1 MSYNYNML
9 FVLSAPS
16 GTGKTTVADRLLKSC
31 PKVKRIITTTTRPR
45 REGEVHGVDYI
56 FIDREEFER
65 KIEEGYF
72 LEYANVYGNY
82 YGTPRDQ
89 VLKNEEEGIDSL
101 LVIDVQGA
109 RKIKEVYPESVLIF
123 LMPPSIEELRRRLL
137 GRGYGREN
145 LEQRLQKA
153 EEEIAC
159 ARHFDYIVV
168 NEFIDKTV
176 EALHTII
183 VAHRYRREN
192 FLKKPN
198 VNDEVI
204 SRILSESSCKSFEA
218 L

>member
-1 MSYNYNML
+1 ML

>member
-72 LEYANVYGNY
+72 LEYANVYGHY
-82 YGTPRDQ
+82 YGTPKDQ

-109 RKIKEVYPESVLIF
+109 KKVKDAYPESVLIF

-176 EALHTII
+176 EALHMII

-204 SRILSESSCKSFEA
+204 SRILSEVSCKSFES

>member
-31 PKVKRIITTTTRPR
+31 PKVKRIITATTRPR

-72 LEYANVYGNY
+72 LECANVYGNY
-82 YGTPRDQ
+82 YGTPKDQ

>member
-45 REGEVHGVDYI
+45 REGEVQGVDYI

-72 LEYANVYGNY
+72 LEYANVYGHY
-82 YGTPRDQ
+82 YGTPKDQ

-109 RKIKEVYPESVLIF
+109 KKVKEVYPESVLIF

-176 EALHTII
+176 EALHMII

-204 SRILSESSCKSFEA
+204 SRILSEVSCKSFES

>member
-1 MSYNYNML
+1 ML

-72 LEYANVYGNY
+72 LEYANVYGHY
-82 YGTPRDQ
+82 YGTPKDQ
-89 VLKNEEEGIDSL
+89 VLKNEKEGIDSL

-109 RKIKEVYPESVLIF
+109 KKVKDAYPESVLIF

-176 EALHTII
+176 EALHMII

-204 SRILSESSCKSFEA
+204 SRILSEVSCKSFES

>member
-1 MSYNYNML
+1 ML

-16 GTGKTTVADRLLKSC
+16 GTGKTTIADRLLKSC
-31 PKVKRIITTTTRPR
+31 PKVKRIITATTRPQ

-56 FIDREEFER
+56 FMDREEFER

-72 LEYANVYGNY
+72 LEYAKVYGNY
-82 YGTPRDQ
+82 YGTPKDQ
-89 VLKNEEEGIDSL
+89 VLRNEEEGIDSL

-109 RKIKEVYPESVLIF
+109 KKVKEVYPENVLIF
-123 LMPPSIEELRRRLL
+123 LMPPSLEELRRRLL

-159 ARHFDYIVV
+159 AKHFDYIVV

-198 VNDEVI
+198 VNDEAI
-204 SRILSESSCKSFEA
+204 SRILSKVSCKSFES

>member
-1 MSYNYNML
+1 MSYNYTML

-72 LEYANVYGNY
+72 LEYANVYGHY
-82 YGTPRDQ
+82 YGTPKDQ

-109 RKIKEVYPESVLIF
+109 KKIKDAYPESVLIF

-176 EALHTII
+176 EALHMII

-204 SRILSESSCKSFEA
+204 SRILSEVSCKSFES

>member
-1 MSYNYNML
+1 ML

-45 REGEVHGVDYI
+45 REGEVQGVDYI

-72 LEYANVYGNY
+72 LEYANVYGHY
-82 YGTPRDQ
+82 YGTPKDQ

-109 RKIKEVYPESVLIF
+109 KKIKDAYPESVLIF

-176 EALHTII
+176 EALHMII
-183 VAHRYRREN
+183 VAHRSRREN

-204 SRILSESSCKSFEA
+204 SRILSEVSCKSFES

>member
-1 MSYNYNML
+1 ML

-72 LEYANVYGNY
+72 LEYANVYGHY
-82 YGTPRDQ
+82 YGTPKDQ

-109 RKIKEVYPESVLIF
+109 KKVKDAYPESVLIF

-176 EALHTII
+176 EALHMII

-204 SRILSESSCKSFEA
+204 SRILSEVSCKSFES

>member
-1 MSYNYNML
+1 ML

-72 LEYANVYGNY
+72 LEYANVYGHY
-82 YGTPRDQ
+82 YGTPKDQ

-109 RKIKEVYPESVLIF
+109 RKVKEVYPESVLIF

-176 EALHTII
+176 EALHMII

-204 SRILSESSCKSFEA
+204 SRILSEVSCKSFES

>member
-1 MSYNYNML
+1 ML

-65 KIEEGYF
+65 KIEDGYF
-72 LEYANVYGNY
+72 LEYANVYGHY
-82 YGTPRDQ
+82 YGTPKDQ

-109 RKIKEVYPESVLIF
+109 KKIKDAYPESVLIF

-176 EALHTII
+176 EALHMII

-204 SRILSESSCKSFEA
+204 SRILSEVSCKSFES

>member
-1 MSYNYNML
+1 ML

-45 REGEVHGVDYI
+45 REGEVQGVDYI

-72 LEYANVYGNY
+72 LEYANVYGHY
-82 YGTPRDQ
+82 YGTPKDQ

-109 RKIKEVYPESVLIF
+109 KKIKDAYPESVLIF

-176 EALHTII
+176 EALHMII

-198 VNDEVI
+198 VSDEVI
-204 SRILSESSCKSFEA
+204 SRILSEVSCKSFES

>member
-1 MSYNYNML
+1 ML

-16 GTGKTTVADRLLKSC
+16 GAGKTTVADRLLKTC
-31 PKVKRIITTTTRPR
+31 PKVKRIITATTRPQ

-56 FIDREEFER
+56 FMDREDFER

-72 LEYANVYGNY
+72 LEHAKVYGNY
-82 YGTPRDQ
+82 YGTPKDQ
-89 VLKNEEEGIDSL
+89 VLKNEEEGVDSL

-109 RKIKEVYPESVLIF
+109 SKVKEVYPESVLIF
-123 LMPPSIEELRRRLL
+123 LMPPSLEELRRRLL

-145 LEQRLQKA
+145 LQQRLQKA

-159 ARHFDYIVV
+159 AKHFDYIVV
-168 NEFIDKTV
+168 NEFIDRTV

-192 FLKKPN
+192 FIRKTN
-198 VNDEVI
+198 INDAVI
-204 SRILSESSCKSFEA
+204 NRILSQGSCSSFKSP
-218 L
+218 

>member
-1 MSYNYNML
+1 ML

-45 REGEVHGVDYI
+45 REGEVQGVDYI

-72 LEYANVYGNY
+72 LEYANVYGHY
-82 YGTPRDQ
+82 YGTPKDQ

-101 LVIDVQGA
+101 PVIDVQGA
-109 RKIKEVYPESVLIF
+109 KKIKDAYPESVLIF

-159 ARHFDYIVV
+159 ARHFD
-168 NEFIDKTV
+168 
-176 EALHTII
+176 
-183 VAHRYRREN
+183 
-192 FLKKPN
+192 
-198 VNDEVI
+198 
-204 SRILSESSCKSFEA
+204 
-218 L
+218 

>member
-1 MSYNYNML
+1 ML

-45 REGEVHGVDYI
+45 REGEVQGVDYI

-72 LEYANVYGNY
+72 LEYANVYGHY
-82 YGTPRDQ
+82 YGTPKDQ

-109 RKIKEVYPESVLIF
+109 KKIRDAYPESVLIF

-159 ARHFDYIVV
+159 ARHFD
-168 NEFIDKTV
+168 
-176 EALHTII
+176 
-183 VAHRYRREN
+183 
-192 FLKKPN
+192 
-198 VNDEVI
+198 
-204 SRILSESSCKSFEA
+204 
-218 L
+218 

>member
-1 MSYNYNML
+1 ML

-31 PKVKRIITTTTRPR
+31 PKVKRIITATTRPR

-82 YGTPRDQ
+82 YGTPKDQ

>member
-1 MSYNYNML
+1 MSYNYTML

-45 REGEVHGVDYI
+45 REGEVQGVDYI

-72 LEYANVYGNY
+72 LEYANVYGHY
-82 YGTPRDQ
+82 YGTPKDQ

-109 RKIKEVYPESVLIF
+109 KKIKDAYPESVLIF

-176 EALHTII
+176 EALHMII

-204 SRILSESSCKSFEA
+204 SRILSEVSCKSFES

>member
-1 MSYNYNML
+1 ML

-45 REGEVHGVDYI
+45 REGEVQGVDYI

-72 LEYANVYGNY
+72 LEYANVYGHY
-82 YGTPRDQ
+82 YGTPKDQ

-109 RKIKEVYPESVLIF
+109 KKVKEVYPESVLIF

-168 NEFIDKTV
+168 NEFIDKTA
-176 EALHTII
+176 EALHMII

-204 SRILSESSCKSFEA
+204 SRILSEVSCKSFES

>member
-1 MSYNYNML
+1 ML

-31 PKVKRIITTTTRPR
+31 PKVKRIITATTRPR

-72 LEYANVYGNY
+72 LECANVYGNY
-82 YGTPRDQ
+82 YGTPKDQ

>member
-1 MSYNYNML
+1 ML

-72 LEYANVYGNY
+72 LEYANVYGHY
-82 YGTPRDQ
+82 YGTPKDQ

-109 RKIKEVYPESVLIF
+109 KKVKDAYPESVLIF

-145 LEQRLQKA
+145 SEQRLQKA

-176 EALHTII
+176 EALHMII

-204 SRILSESSCKSFEA
+204 SRILSEVSCKSFES

>member
-1 MSYNYNML
+1 ML

-16 GTGKTTVADRLLKSC
+16 GAGKTTVADRLLKTC
-31 PKVKRIITTTTRPR
+31 PRVRRIITATTRPK
-45 REGEVHGVDYI
+45 REGEEHGVDYI
-56 FIDREEFER
+56 FMDKAEFER
-65 KIEEGYF
+65 RTEEGYF

-82 YGTPRDQ
+82 YGTPKDQ
-89 VLKNEEEGIDSL
+89 VLKNEQEGVDSL

-109 RKIKEVYPESVLIF
+109 SKIREVYPESVLIF

-145 LEQRLQKA
+145 LEQRIQKA

-192 FLKKPN
+192 FLKKPK

-204 SRILSESSCKSFEA
+204 SRILSEGSCKSFEA